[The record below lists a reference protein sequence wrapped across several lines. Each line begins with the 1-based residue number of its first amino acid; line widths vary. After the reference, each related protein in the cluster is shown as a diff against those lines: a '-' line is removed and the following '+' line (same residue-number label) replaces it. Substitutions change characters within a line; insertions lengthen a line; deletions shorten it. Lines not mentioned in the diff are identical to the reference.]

1 MNFYQ
6 LVGLKVMILKMC
18 KLILFLHLHVPSY
31 DAVLEGLGG
40 QPWTFF
46 LSHFILVA
54 SRVNWLGEQE
64 SFNILQ
70 DVIQP
75 ILC

>member
-40 QPWTFF
+40 QP
-46 LSHFILVA
+46 
-54 SRVNWLGEQE
+54 
-64 SFNILQ
+64 
-70 DVIQP
+70 
-75 ILC
+75 

>member
-1 MNFYQ
+1 MY
-6 LVGLKVMILKMC
+6 LAMT
-18 KLILFLHLHVPSY
+18 LF
-31 DAVLEGLGG
+31 LEGLGA
-40 QPWTFF
+40 QPWNFF
-46 LSHFILVA
+46 WSHFILVA

>member
-1 MNFYQ
+1 
-6 LVGLKVMILKMC
+6 MILKMC

-46 LSHFILVA
+46 EPLYLVA